1 MIGAGI
7 AERDLLFV
15 KPLRSTR
22 EATGRVIV
30 CRIDGAEYVKVL
42 DVRGGRIR
50 LLSRNDRY
58 PPIEVSDGSQAFELV
73 GVVVGRTGAV

>member
-1 MIGAGI
+1 M
-7 AERDLLFV
+7 

-22 EATGRVIV
+22 EAAGRVVV

-42 DVRGGRIR
+42 DLRGGRTR

-58 PPIEVSDGSQAFELV
+58 PPIEVSDGSQRFELV
-73 GVVVGRTGAV
+73 GVVVGRTGALQGRKVSSACRIL